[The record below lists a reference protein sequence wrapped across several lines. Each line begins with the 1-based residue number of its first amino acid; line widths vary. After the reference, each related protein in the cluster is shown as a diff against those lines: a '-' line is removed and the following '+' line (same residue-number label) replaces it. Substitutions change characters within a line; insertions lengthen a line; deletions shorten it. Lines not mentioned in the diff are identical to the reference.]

1 MNLKYGVIIFII
13 TYIID
18 KIVIMFLESKNF
30 IEKSTSSIFSISSLI
45 EFFVWVIIFTL
56 VYMIFLKL
64 KRFL

>member
-1 MNLKYGVIIFII
+1 MNLKYGIIIFII

-18 KIVIMFLESKNF
+18 KIVIMFLDSKNF
-30 IEKSTSSIFSISSLI
+30 IEKSTSSIFSISFLI